1 MRIDAGQY
9 QRMSQQMK
17 LSPRMI
23 QSMEILQL
31 STMALEERI
40 EQELEANP
48 LLELT
53 EIRPDAPEHDPT
65 VPVGNTPE
73 EERPI
78 VAHDSES
85 GQSTSEDFSRLSD
98 ISESQSDTWES
109 NVSESGEYRPSPRYD
124 SSERDAKLDAMANTA
139 ARDLPLTDQL
149 LDQWRYVEIAP
160 EIHRAGEHLI
170 GFIDDDGYMRSSM
183 EDVVRQAPSGI
194 TIPLLRAALEQV
206 QRRLEPA
213 GIGATDLRQCLLLQ
227 LDALIADESTDPAE
241 LPGLEQARLL
251 VAEHLKNIEMN
262 RLPKIAQ
269 QTGLSLEEV
278 NAALHR
284 LRRLDPRPGR
294 QLAPST
300 TALIVPD
307 VIIEY
312 DPVHDTYVAAL
323 NRGRQ
328 PSLRINPGYQKLG
341 KDRLQDK
348 STREFVARNLSNAR
362 WLIDSIEQRNNTLL
376 RVVNAV
382 LHVQRDFLDHGEQ
395 HLKPLPMVQVA
406 DQLGI
411 HVGTV
416 SRAVS
421 EKYLQTP
428 RGVFPLRM
436 FFSGGTESASGDQMS
451 WTAVQH
457 KLKEIVEA
465 EDKSDP
471 LSDDA
476 LVEKLGEMG
485 IDIARRTVAKYRA
498 QLGIGTARQRRA
510 Y

>member
-40 EQELEANP
+40 EEELESNP

-53 EIRPDAPEHDPT
+53 EVKPEESHE
-65 VPVGNTPE
+65 VASASSTPE
-73 EERPI
+73 EERPM
-78 VAHDSES
+78 VAHDSDS
-85 GQSTSEDFSRLSD
+85 GDSTRDDFNRLDEMSD
-98 ISESQSDTWES
+98 SQSDTWEA
-109 NVSESGEYRPSPRYD
+109 NVSESGEYRPSVRYD
-124 SSERDAKLDAMANTA
+124 SSERDGKLDAMANTA

-149 LDQWRYVEIAP
+149 LDQWRFIEVPPPIKK
-160 EIHRAGEHLI
+160 AGEHLI
-170 GFIDDDGYMRSSM
+170 NFIDDDGYMRTSM
-183 EDVVRQAPSGI
+183 QDVVLQAPSGV
-194 TIPLLRAALEQV
+194 TIPLLGEALEQV

-213 GIGATDLRQCLLLQ
+213 GIGARDVRETLLLQ
-227 LDALIADESTDPAE
+227 LDALVEDESTE
-241 LPGLEQARLL
+241 LDELDVLELARLL
-251 VAEHLKNIEMN
+251 VADHLKDVEMN

-269 QTGLSLEEV
+269 QTGRSMDDI

-294 QLAPST
+294 QLAPAT
-300 TALIVPD
+300 TSVIVPD

-312 DPVHDTYVAAL
+312 DPVNDTYVAAL

-328 PSLRINPGYQKLG
+328 PSLRINPSYRKLG
-341 KDRLQDK
+341 KDRGQEK

-382 LHVQRDFLDHGEQ
+382 LQVQRDFLDHGEQ

-428 RGVFPLRM
+428 RGIFPLRM
-436 FFSGGTESASGDQMS
+436 LFSGGTESASGDQMS

-457 KLKEIVEA
+457 KLKEVVDS

-476 LVEKLGEMG
+476 LAEKLSDMG
-485 IDIARRTVAKYRA
+485 IDIARRTVAKYRK